1 MTFKIIRNRASNG
14 AKNLAVA
21 LNCKRNK
28 LGVWPPRIF
37 NNDRVIINWGCSK
50 PLPTSITANG
60 RTLLNKPEAVSRAA
74 NKLNTFNTLKTHND
88 IRIPKFYTQQD
99 FNVVKERLN
108 SPDRIVFVAR
118 SLLSGHS
125 GQGIT
130 ILRNGNTIPNDTKVV
145 VEYIKKQA
153 EYRAHV
159 AMGRMILLAQKRKRS
174 NTEQTQDQ
182 QLIRSCDNGWVHA
195 VNNVDPPP
203 EDLELMCIKAVQYL
217 GLDFAAVDVIV
228 SQDGKVYILEVNTAP
243 GIEGDTTIKVYKKA
257 FKSLELS

>member
-1 MTFKIIRNRASNG
+1 MNFRIIRNRASNG

-28 LGVWPPRIF
+28 LGVWPPKIF
-37 NNDRVIINWGCSK
+37 NSDHIIINWGCSK
-50 PLPTSITANG
+50 PLPASITANG
-60 RTLLNKPEAVSRAA
+60 RTLLNEPEAVGRAA
-74 NKLNTFNTLKTHND
+74 NKLNTFNTLKLHND
-88 IRIPKFYTQQD
+88 IKIPKFYTQRD
-99 FNVVKERLN
+99 FNVVETQLN
-108 SPDRIVFVAR
+108 GSNRIIFVAR

-130 ILRNGNTIPNDTKVV
+130 ILRNGDAIPSDTKIV
-145 VEYIKKQA
+145 VEYIKKKA

-174 NTEQTQDQ
+174 NTDQTQNQ

-203 EDLELMCIKAVQYL
+203 EGLELMCIKAVQYL
-217 GLDFAAVDVIV
+217 GLDFGAVDVV
-228 SQDGKVYILEVNTAP
+228 VTEDGKVYILEVNTAP
-243 GIEGDTTIKVYKKA
+243 GIEGETTIRAYKEA
-257 FKSLELS
+257 FESLEFA